1 MHEIRVQL
9 WRNEQEKNWTVEIN
23 GERFEK
29 VAIEWIHELVHR
41 ALLDAEESLIEISRR
56 RPQ

>member
-1 MHEIRVQL
+1 VYEIVL
-9 WRNEQEKNWTVEIN
+9 KIWRNKEEKDWSAEIN
-23 GERFEK
+23 GLRHEA

-41 ALLDAEESLIEISRR
+41 ELLGAEESLIEIGRR